1 MGWKTREERMAMIK
15 SLFIFGLLTLIFS
28 QIPTVSPSGNRPG
41 LSLRATFDL
50 YVKSVQGSNLDG
62 LFSTVTEKETFFFLT
77 SGGRL
82 IATRSGYYK
91 FHEEWFQE
99 KDWEMPVDHI
109 EVHEGH
115 DIGYATAQYHYKGR
129 TPAGGRY
136 LLDSWFTLIF
146 RKEGRMWKVVADVC
160 TPISRTFQ
168 DSDSDLPIL
177 AEQKFLL
184 DTLKNRRTVRKFKP
198 TPVPQDHLMKIL
210 DAARF
215 APTAG
220 NQQPWIFL
228 VIRDRAR
235 LDSLKEAALSWALE
249 AAAKRRPFSSE
260 ELASLR
266 ATLARTLM
274 DVLSAPVY
282 VAVLTDSKSKYP
294 DCNVYDGS
302 LAAGMLMIAARAL
315 GYGTGFFTSYFPE
328 ARMKEFFRI
337 PDRYN
342 LICFTPIGIPEAWP
356 QTPAKKA
363 LADIVV
369 FDKFK

>member
-1 MGWKTREERMAMIK
+1 MAARK
-15 SLFIFGLLTLIFS
+15 SLIIFGLLALVFF
-28 QIPTVSPSGNRPG
+28 QIPIVPQSGNRPG
-41 LSLRATFDL
+41 LSLRETFDL
-50 YVKSVQGSNLDG
+50 YVKSVQNSDLKG
-62 LFSTVTEKETFFFLT
+62 LFSTVSEKDSFFFLT

-82 IATRSGYYK
+82 IATRDGYHK
-91 FHEEWFQE
+91 FHEEWFRE

-109 EVHEGH
+109 DVFEGR

-129 TPAGGRY
+129 TPDGGRN

-146 RKEGRMWKVVADVC
+146 RKEGGMWKVVADVC
-160 TPISRTFQ
+160 TPISRTFR
-168 DSDSDLPIL
+168 DSNSDLPIS
-177 AEQKFLL
+177 ADQKFLL

-220 NQQPWIFL
+220 NQQPWVFL
-228 VIRDRAR
+228 VIRDRAK

-249 AAAKRRPFSSE
+249 AAAKKHPYSAE

-266 ATLARTLM
+266 ENLVRTLQG
-274 DVLSAPVY
+274 VLSAPVY

-294 DCNVYDGS
+294 DYNVYDGS

-337 PDRYN
+337 PERYN

-363 LADIVV
+363 LAEVVV
-369 FDKFK
+369 FDKFE

>member
-1 MGWKTREERMAMIK
+1 MKISK
-15 SLFIFGLLTLIFS
+15 SLIVFGLLSLVIFHVPAVS
-28 QIPTVSPSGNRPG
+28 QPANRPG
-41 LSLRATFDL
+41 MSLKETFDL
-50 YVKSVQGSNLDG
+50 YVKAVQSSNLES
-62 LFSTVTEKETFFFLT
+62 LFSTVTDKETLFFLT
-77 SGGRL
+77 SAGRL

-99 KDWEMPVDHI
+99 KGWEMPVDHI
-109 EVHEGH
+109 EVHEGR
-115 DIGYATAQYHYKGR
+115 DIGYATAQYHYKGSD
-129 TPAGGRY
+129 PAGGRY

-146 RKEGRMWKVVADVC
+146 RKEGGMWKVVADVC

-168 DSDSDLPIL
+168 DSDSGFPIS

-184 DTLKNRRTVRKFKP
+184 DTLKSRRTIRKFKP

-220 NQQPWIFL
+220 NQQPWLFL
-228 VIRDRAR
+228 VVRDRAK
-235 LDSLKEAALSWALE
+235 LDSLKEASLSWAIE
-249 AAAKRRPFSSE
+249 AAAKRRSLSSE
-260 ELASLR
+260 ELAAVRESL
-266 ATLARTLM
+266 AKTLE

-282 VAVLTDSKSKYP
+282 VAVLTDSKSSYP
-294 DCNVYDGS
+294 DYNLYDGS
-302 LAAGMLMIAARAL
+302 LAAGVLMIAARAL

-356 QTPAKKA
+356 QSPAKKA
-363 LADIVV
+363 LAEIVV
-369 FDKFK
+369 FDKFE

>member
-1 MGWKTREERMAMIK
+1 MATIK
-15 SLFIFGLLTLIFS
+15 PLLIFS
-28 QIPTVSPSGNRPG
+28 LLSLVVFQIPAAPQSGNRPG
-41 LSLRATFDL
+41 LNLRETFDL
-50 YVKSVQGSNLDG
+50 YVKCVQNSDLKG
-62 LFSTVTEKETFFFLT
+62 LFSTVSEKESFFFLT
-77 SGGRL
+77 SAGRL
-82 IATRSGYYK
+82 IATRNGYYN
-91 FHEEWFQE
+91 FHEEWFRE

-109 EVHEGH
+109 EVHEGR
-115 DIGYATAQYHYKGR
+115 DSGYVTAQYHYKGR
-129 TPAGGRY
+129 TPDGDRY

-146 RKEGRMWKVVADVC
+146 QKEGDLWKVVADVC
-160 TPISRTFQ
+160 TPISRTFR
-168 DSDSDLPIL
+168 DSASGLPIS
-177 AEQKFLL
+177 AEQKFFL

-220 NQQPWIFL
+220 NQQPWIFF
-228 VIRDRAR
+228 VIRDRTK

-249 AAAKRRPFSSE
+249 AAAKRRPSSSE
-260 ELASLR
+260 KLASLR
-266 ATLARTLM
+266 DSLARTLQ

-294 DCNVYDGS
+294 DYNVYDGS
-302 LAAGMLMIAARAL
+302 LAAGMLMIAARSL

-337 PDRYN
+337 PDRYS
-342 LICFTPIGIPEAWP
+342 LICFSPIGIPDAWP

-363 LADIVV
+363 LSEIVV
-369 FDKFK
+369 FEKFE